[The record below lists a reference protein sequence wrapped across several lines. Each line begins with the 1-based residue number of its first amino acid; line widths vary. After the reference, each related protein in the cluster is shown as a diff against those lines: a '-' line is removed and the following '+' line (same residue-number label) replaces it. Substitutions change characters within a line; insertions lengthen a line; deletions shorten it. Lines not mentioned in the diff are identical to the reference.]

1 MQYVRPVDLNAFPRD
16 DFHSEFVADRTSGLD
31 SCICIVTRVPPGK
44 GSPWR
49 PHTHPADQLYYVLRG
64 EMRARIGEREVVARP
79 QDLVYIPAGVPHW
92 NWNAGGED
100 EVHFELIAPQP
111 PAGMQLAEP
120 VDASAPA
127 PSMTD
132 VGIVR
137 SLDESRFAPD
147 RWSQVVLADRSS
159 GVPSVSLGV
168 FRVPPSGPSTSSG
181 RSAIGRL
188 HVHRFDQIYYVISGR
203 MRLQIGLEEHEAGP
217 NTLVILPA
225 GMPHRSWNEGPEP
238 ELHLNLRVPEP
249 ADPDMRTWDL
259 PVQIGEAS

>member
-1 MQYVRPVDLNAFPRD
+1 LQYVRPVDLNAFPRD

-64 EMRARIGEREVVARP
+64 EMRARIGEREVVAGP
-79 QDLVYIPAGVPHW
+79 NDLVYIPAGV
-92 NWNAGGED
+92 
-100 EVHFELIAPQP
+100 
-111 PAGMQLAEP
+111 QLAAP
-120 VDASAPA
+120 IDASAPA
-127 PSMTD
+127 PSMRD
-132 VGIVR
+132 VELVR

-259 PVQIGEAS
+259 TVQIGEAS

>member
-64 EMRARIGEREVVARP
+64 EMNVRIGAREVVAGP
-79 QDLVYIPAGVPHW
+79 NDLVYIPAGV
-92 NWNAGGED
+92 
-100 EVHFELIAPQP
+100 
-111 PAGMQLAEP
+111 QLAAP
-120 VDASAPA
+120 IDASAPA
-127 PSMTD
+127 PSMRD
-132 VGIVR
+132 VELVR

-203 MRLQIGLEEHEAGP
+203 MRLQIGLEEYEAGP

-238 ELHLNLRVPEP
+238 ELHLNLRVPKP

-259 PVQIGEAS
+259 TVQIGEAS

>member
-1 MQYVRPVDLNAFPRD
+1 VQYVRPVDLNAFPRD

-64 EMRARIGEREVVARP
+64 EMNVRIGAREVVAGP
-79 QDLVYIPAGVPHW
+79 NDLVYIPAGV
-92 NWNAGGED
+92 
-100 EVHFELIAPQP
+100 
-111 PAGMQLAEP
+111 QLAAP
-120 VDASAPA
+120 IDASAPA
-127 PSMTD
+127 PSMRD
-132 VGIVR
+132 VELVR

-168 FRVPPSGPSTSSG
+168 FRVPPSG
-181 RSAIGRL
+181 AIGRL

-238 ELHLNLRVPEP
+238 ELHLNLRVPKP

-259 PVQIGEAS
+259 TVQIGEAS

>member
-79 QDLVYIPAGVPHW
+79 QDLVYIPAGV
-92 NWNAGGED
+92 
-100 EVHFELIAPQP
+100 
-111 PAGMQLAEP
+111 QLAAP
-120 VDASAPA
+120 IDASAPA
-127 PSMTD
+127 PSMRD
-132 VGIVR
+132 VELVR

-217 NTLVILPA
+217 DTLVILPA

>member
-1 MQYVRPVDLNAFPRD
+1 LQYVRPVDLNAFPRD

-64 EMRARIGEREVVARP
+64 EMNVRIGAREVVAGP
-79 QDLVYIPAGVPHW
+79 NDLVYIPAGV
-92 NWNAGGED
+92 
-100 EVHFELIAPQP
+100 
-111 PAGMQLAEP
+111 QLAAP
-120 VDASAPA
+120 IDASAPA
-127 PSMTD
+127 PSMRD
-132 VGIVR
+132 VELVR

-238 ELHLNLRVPEP
+238 ELHLNLRVPKP

-259 PVQIGEAS
+259 TVQIGEAS

>member
-64 EMRARIGEREVVARP
+64 EMNVRIGAREVVAGP
-79 QDLVYIPAGVPHW
+79 NDLVYIPAGV
-92 NWNAGGED
+92 
-100 EVHFELIAPQP
+100 
-111 PAGMQLAEP
+111 QLAAP
-120 VDASAPA
+120 IDASAPA
-127 PSMTD
+127 PSMRD
-132 VGIVR
+132 VELVR

-147 RWSQVVLADRSS
+147 RWSQAVLADRSS

-203 MRLQIGLEEHEAGP
+203 MRLQIGLEEYEAGP
-217 NTLVILPA
+217 DTLVILPA

-238 ELHLNLRVPEP
+238 ELHLNLRVPKP

-259 PVQIGEAS
+259 TVQIGEAS